1 MSKEK
6 AALNLWKK
14 EIAPSDGLRTWF
26 SHEPQK
32 WIEFQ
37 KKYGQEL
44 LAKSSLI
51 AQLKQLEKEKGT
63 ITLVYAAKDTEH
75 NNSVALKYLIEK

>member
-6 AALNLWKK
+6 AALNLWMK
-14 EIAPSDGLRTWF
+14 EIAPSDELRTWF

-32 WIEFQ
+32 WIEFK
-37 KKYGQEL
+37 KKYSQEL

-75 NNSVALKYLIEK
+75 NNSVALKNLIEK